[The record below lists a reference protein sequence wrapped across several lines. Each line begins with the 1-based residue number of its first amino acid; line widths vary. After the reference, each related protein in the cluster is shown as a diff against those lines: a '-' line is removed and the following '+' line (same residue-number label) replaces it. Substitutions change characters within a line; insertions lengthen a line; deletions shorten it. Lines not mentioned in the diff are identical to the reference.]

1 MIEAR
6 QKHQHLILLMEDEV
20 YGELATAVRRL
31 KQPLADLTKLHEQFV
46 LDNMS
51 GINNVKSVR
60 DFRKGLEKAVEK
72 QNEAEKARR
81 E

>member
-1 MIEAR
+1 
-6 QKHQHLILLMEDEV
+6 MEDEV

-72 QNEAEKARR
+72 QTEAEKARR

>member
-72 QNEAEKARR
+72 QNEAARR